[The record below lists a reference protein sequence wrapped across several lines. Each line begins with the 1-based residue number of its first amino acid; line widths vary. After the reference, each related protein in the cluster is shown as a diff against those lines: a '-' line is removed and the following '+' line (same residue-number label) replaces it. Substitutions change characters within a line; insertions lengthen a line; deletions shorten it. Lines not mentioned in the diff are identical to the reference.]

1 MSPMRTSDNKVNHG
15 NGKRQRRRRRR
26 SIRLARRQLRR
37 RREKSQS
44 EKPSE
49 GASTLWL
56 VMMSMLMAALS
67 CAFALFTSGFELLIA
82 SIIVYRYKRRRRCR
96 DPKRLPRALVHRLRC
111 PAMRR
116 RTQIRTPFRFRQR
129 HRRCRRAS
137 VDRLKR
143 PTLVMRSV
151 IVALLLLTTALGFCQ
166 SPFIRLDAGLV
177 LSLLLFCLLTF
188 PTLPSPPRVS
198 TLVPLSWFF
207 SLTPPPT
214 VSKQL
219 PLTKNKHKVLPDVSA
234 DAQSAFRDPEFF
246 PVQAT
251 CDEGESVCISDALLA
266 DFNVGNLS
274 FVNIPP
280 PESCVSS
287 ADRGLAFSRSPV
299 VGQSLIVTVPWSGGE
314 PSPSQPAVS
323 SAAPALPRDVLTAV
337 DLFPRA
343 VSVGI
348 SAFNSFQTLGESEL
362 ESPTVLSFES
372 PRRTAT
378 SPLPSPSPPSTT
390 VPPPAVPQPR
400 SLLSVLAAPLGSR
413 GDVEAA
419 EAPLLALPA
428 AVEVVGDGGDICG
441 LPENGKGVSTANR
454 LDDWIENGG
463 IPALLDSCNVTD
475 NGVDDIGL
483 LRARVLVDHLLP
495 SFIAA
500 MAFYLEIVVLPS
512 LWYIAIGSVMRME
525 IILVLL
531 MNKSETRMDFY
542 PWTTVGDLKMR
553 IEEKSGFG
561 RQWQRLLG
569 NGEVLSDEG
578 KLLSSYDINNGS
590 TIHVVLTL
598 RGTYIFYFTL
608 HHLLTFFF
616 LRCTGGGDG
625 DDENGSS
632 TPTSVEKIESQAY
645 SEKAF
650 RTPPPREKT
659 GLSPAQKKKK
669 KEILDASRDASDRVQ
684 EALAD
689 LMTQVAKLDA
699 MDADAQGGSPSST
712 ISTVSEEATEVEEMT
727 TKMKHVR
734 KRLDD
739 EYLKS
744 TDEEATQRAEKE
756 QNCVNTA
763 TEIDG
768 SSLLLFDDPH
778 QWDEKIRKIY
788 QKHRQH
794 NIASVR
800 DRLMDDKRVPISKK
814 QRGDYFSRAALGI
827 AIAHYPPSSQCGEK
841 TNVAIEVHR
850 KATQKNDGNQILRLK
865 SSCMQTHARFVAGAM
880 GVVDFVEKD
889 DKYAYDYVEYYD
901 DAGVQRNA
909 RVTMSTIT
917 FLQHDFIDRHPTFDD
932 NKVNV
937 EKIIDSKLGMDYR
950 IQGDDLF
957 ADLIKYRRAFILTRS
972 ANSMGSPTKAPVI
985 VWNAGRVK
993 CDSERTGAQA
1003 PMVETFVQKGIDE
1016 QLFGIFHPEYLMWR
1030 ENPVVQVA
1038 AEETDLEICRFIE
1051 ASGSEVRD
1059 GDVVRKYVGVA
1070 ECTPEE
1076 RDRMARELHET
1087 MSALG
1092 MLAWISKGRP
1102 ESEKNKYYLE
1112 YFEKTGDE
1120 ELSAKLAQQLV
1131 MFDGALEA
1139 AMRFAGLTAE
1149 KVAELDEEGVKDL
1162 IEAHRYDGL
1171 LRAAARFQ
1179 NISWADVQGMMQNE
1193 IDDMVRTYIRAGQLA
1208 AAAKYFDI
1216 SDKELREMTKQQ
1228 KDELIANHIRVTSR
1242 AGQEV
1247 AAQKHFDISDKELRE
1262 MTEQQKD
1269 ELIANH
1275 TRAGQLAAAQKHFDI
1290 SDKELREM
1298 TEQQKDELIANHIRV
1313 TSRAGQAVA
1322 AAKHFNKELKGMTEA
1337 EKDEL
1342 IKDHIRETSRVA
1354 AAKHFN
1360 KELKGM
1366 TEAEKD
1372 ELVKDHKR
1380 ETSRVAAAKHF
1391 NKELK
1396 GMTEAEKDE
1405 LVKDH
1410 KRETSRVGQE
1420 VAAAKFFSISEQD
1433 LAIMDD
1439 TQKKNVIIAHIR
1451 KSTIEAAA
1459 KKKNIDRNSLAQMTK
1474 KQLDELINDHKF
1486 CGKVEAAISW
1496 ARKQKPIDTSPST
1509 SLSIVASTAT
1519 QQQQSTAVD
1528 RFLKLA
1534 DGELANM
1541 DGAAKNELLKDLV
1554 AEHNHFSRLKKACVT
1569 FGEDFDKVKGESWT
1583 PQDRRDLI
1591 ERSKLLSRAE
1601 SLGYSSKDVRG
1612 MTQEERRQVKHI
1624 YRKGLL
1630 LSKLGIEAGDGDE
1643 NDGADDVKATTGKL
1657 TYEEAMEM
1665 TIEEIQTLI
1674 VKREGGKTTQQA
1686 MRETFALSL
1695 GLPQETITGLSEKD
1709 LDKIRVIRL
1718 QKGRQKKNIERGVF
1732 HLPGTRGHANMVED
1746 ICSGLRAYGLLI
1758 LSEQIETK
1766 KAQFLNDWAFR
1777 VSYEHDVD
1785 KVTLR
1790 YKVYRRAAFQGVE
1803 YFERLLDD
1811 VLCTGAKKTWSTK
1824 TSATSLAAI
1833 PRYIYHKRGTFF
1845 KDTILPTTLGT
1856 LRPKDMDANQLGQRI
1871 HLQKKIEQNKDGSF
1885 KFADDEFFTKL
1896 LDKLATES
1904 KVVATFHS
1912 SLDKN
1917 KDERPWWYTR
1927 VCFQRTTAPSGKQTD
1942 NMYYQDDSGSW
1953 LGPSI
1958 QWNIVPGVM
1967 EKRKQTHVAI
1977 VEILNALDNKFKNV
1991 LVANDGGE
1999 EEESDE
2005 EEDVQY

>member
-1 MSPMRTSDNKVNHG
+1 MESGRVRGPTRKRADKKRKIASSVSADERQREQDSSSIFAFAFFFVYAFVRKLVKGISGLVVSGTEWFCRQPFMSPMRTSDNKVNHG

-287 ADRGLAFSRSPV
+287 ADWSPAFSRSPV

-1242 AGQEV
+1242 AGQ
-1247 AAQKHFDISDKELRE
+1247 A
-1262 MTEQQKD
+1262 
-1269 ELIANH
+1269 
-1275 TRAGQLAAAQKHFDI
+1275 
-1290 SDKELREM
+1290 
-1298 TEQQKDELIANHIRV
+1298 
-1313 TSRAGQAVA
+1313 
-1322 AAKHFNKELKGMTEA
+1322 
-1337 EKDEL
+1337 
-1342 IKDHIRETSRVA
+1342 
-1354 AAKHFN
+1354 
-1360 KELKGM
+1360 
-1366 TEAEKD
+1366 
-1372 ELVKDHKR
+1372 
-1380 ETSRVAAAKHF
+1380 VAAAKHF